1 MKVYFISKKW
11 LYIFWIILGLIVGSL
26 YVVKIRE
33 EKALEVFTS
42 PAYGVTVAID
52 AGHGGMDPG
61 AVSKRGVREDEI
73 NLKIAKK
80 LQGYLENAGAK
91 VVMTRKTDEGL
102 YDKDHTGSK
111 KRQDM
116 SRRVEILKKAK
127 PDMVISIHLN
137 QFSQPQYFGA
147 QTFYM
152 KGSEEGE
159 QLAECIQQQL
169 IRILNRGNKRQIK
182 AADNFLILKA
192 VESPSVIV
200 ECGFLSNPQE
210 EALLT
215 TDEYQDQVAWA
226 IYCGIV
232 SYLSK

>member
-1 MKVYFISKKW
+1 MRVYFISKKW
-11 LYIFWIILGLIVGSL
+11 IYIFWIILGLIIGIVYL
-26 YVVKIRE
+26 VKIRE
-33 EKALEVFTS
+33 EKTLATFTT
-42 PAYGVTVAID
+42 PAYGITVAID

-61 AVSKRGVREDEI
+61 AVSKSGVREDEI

-80 LQGYLENAGAK
+80 LQAYLENGGAK
-91 VVMTRKTDEGL
+91 VVMTRKTNEGL
-102 YDKDHTGSK
+102 YDKDYKGSK

-116 SRRVEILKKAK
+116 SRRVEILKKAN
-127 PDMVISIHLN
+127 PDIVISIHLN

-152 KGSEEGE
+152 KGSEEGK
-159 QLAECIQQQL
+159 QLAEAIQQQL

-192 VESPSVIV
+192 VKSPSVIV

-210 EALLT
+210 ETLLT
-215 TDEYQDQVAWA
+215 TEDYQDQVAWA
-226 IYCGIV
+226 IYCGII

>member
-11 LYIFWIILGLIVGSL
+11 LYIFWIILGLIIGSL

-61 AVSKRGVREDEI
+61 AVSKSGVREDEI

-91 VVMTRKTDEGL
+91 VVMTRKNDEGL
-102 YDKDHTGSK
+102 YDKDYTGSK

-127 PDMVISIHLN
+127 PDIVISIHLN

-215 TDEYQDQVAWA
+215 TDDYQDQVAWA

-232 SYLSK
+232 SYLSR

>member
-11 LYIFWIILGLIVGSL
+11 LYIFWVILGLIIGSL

-61 AVSKRGVREDEI
+61 AVSKSGVREDEI

-91 VVMTRKTDEGL
+91 VVMTRKNDEGL
-102 YDKDHTGSK
+102 YDKDYTGSK

-127 PDMVISIHLN
+127 PDIVISIHLN

-215 TDEYQDQVAWA
+215 TDDYQDQVAWA

-232 SYLSK
+232 SYLSR

>member
-11 LYIFWIILGLIVGSL
+11 LYIFWIILGLIIGSL

-61 AVSKRGVREDEI
+61 AVSKSGVREDEI

-91 VVMTRKTDEGL
+91 VVMTRKNDEGL
-102 YDKDHTGSK
+102 YDKDYTGSK

-116 SRRVEILKKAK
+116 SRRVGILKKAK
-127 PDMVISIHLN
+127 PDIVISIHLN

-215 TDEYQDQVAWA
+215 TDDYQDQVAWA

-232 SYLSK
+232 SYLSR

>member
-33 EKALEVFTS
+33 EKALEVFKS

-61 AVSKRGVREDEI
+61 AVSKSGVREDEI

-91 VVMTRKTDEGL
+91 VVMTRKNDEGL
-102 YDKDHTGSK
+102 YDKDYTGSK

-127 PDMVISIHLN
+127 PDIVISIHLN

-215 TDEYQDQVAWA
+215 TDDYQDQVAWA

-232 SYLSK
+232 SYLSR

>member
-11 LYIFWIILGLIVGSL
+11 LYIFWVILGLIIGSL

-61 AVSKRGVREDEI
+61 AVSKSGVREDEI

-80 LQGYLENAGAK
+80 LQAYLENAGAK
-91 VVMTRKTDEGL
+91 VVMTRKNDEGL
-102 YDKDHTGSK
+102 YDKDYTGSK

-116 SRRVEILKKAK
+116 SRRVEILKKTK
-127 PDMVISIHLN
+127 PDIVISIHLN

-215 TDEYQDQVAWA
+215 TDDYQDQVAWA

-232 SYLSK
+232 SYLSR

>member
-11 LYIFWIILGLIVGSL
+11 LYIFWIILGLIIGSL

-61 AVSKRGVREDEI
+61 AVSKSGVREDEI

-80 LQGYLENAGAK
+80 LQAYLENAGAK
-91 VVMTRKTDEGL
+91 VVMTRKNDEGL
-102 YDKDHTGSK
+102 YDKDYTGSK

-127 PDMVISIHLN
+127 PDIVISIHLN

-215 TDEYQDQVAWA
+215 TDDYQDQVAWA

-232 SYLSK
+232 SYLSR